1 MKKIMADL
9 IKRTC
14 LIFLVVLFVSMV
26 SCGSE
31 KIEYSFEELTEEIS
45 DDQYNRNVNILKIE
59 SNSKHEEEINRSI
72 CDFFNEKL
80 ESYKNGVPVDWQHLY
95 IDTTYTEKD
104 GCLCITAIANTPN
117 ATYIAPLFAKS
128 VYLDLSED
136 KLYSFE
142 EYADRIHVD
151 LDKVKEEASEKLDN
165 EVGNTEFTL
174 DGLFYSNNDVIFIL
188 QLDIT
193 NETGADAAS
202 TAFYNYT
209 QKKIIHGSSSDF
221 ECFDKIIASN

>member
-1 MKKIMADL
+1 MIVNFIKK
-9 IKRTC
+9 TGF
-14 LIFLVVLFVSMV
+14 IFFTLVLLVSMV

-59 SNSKHEEEINRSI
+59 CNSKHEDEINSSI
-72 CDFFNEKL
+72 YDFFKEKL
-80 ESYKNGVPVDWQHLY
+80 ESYKNGVAVDWQHLY

-104 GCLCITAIANTPN
+104 GFLCISSIANTPN
-117 ATYIAPLFAKS
+117 ATYVAPLFAKS

-142 EYADRIHVD
+142 EYADRIQVD
-151 LDKVKEEASEKLDN
+151 LEKVKTEASEKLDN
-165 EVGNTEFTL
+165 EIGNAEITL
-174 DGLFYSNNDVIFIL
+174 DGLFYNNNDVIFIL

-193 NETGADAAS
+193 NESGTDAAS
-202 TAFYNYT
+202 SAFYNYT

-221 ECFDKIIASN
+221 EGFDKIVASN